1 MSKKPVAVVVSRE
14 ELVARK
20 KRDGRNLYE
29 PSAKQRLIEACLE
42 PGVSISGMALA
53 HGLNTNVLRK
63 WLMRARASGAVSES
77 GQHERRAQSAP
88 KLLPVTL
95 LPEPA
100 INAPASHASQA
111 SSPHSDDAGH
121 IKIEIGG
128 ARIVVDTRVD
138 ATALSTVLECL
149 RRAESS
155 AR

>member
-1 MSKKPVAVVVSRE
+1 MSKKQVAVVVSRE

-29 PSAKQRLIEACLE
+29 PSAKRRLIEACME

-95 LPEPA
+95 LPEPT
-100 INAPASHASQA
+100 IDAPASHAA
-111 SSPHSDDAGH
+111 RSSPHSDDAGH

-138 ATALSTVLECL
+138 GAALSTVLECL

-155 AR
+155 AG